1 MGIELAGRIPINLSP
16 GQVLLV
22 AAVAGAL
29 LVALLASN
37 LLEAALG
44 GFVSLVLRLTGHPPP
59 RKSSFRMALDEMQE
73 RLDRKQDRD

>member
-1 MGIELAGRIPINLSP
+1 MGIELAGRIPISLSP
-16 GQVLLV
+16 GQALLV
-22 AAVAGAL
+22 AAVAVAL

-44 GFVSLVLRLTGHPPP
+44 GLVGLVLKLTGHPPP
-59 RKSSFRMALDEMQE
+59 RKSSFLMALDEMQE